1 MPNIEPNGNPN
12 TFLTNLNLRAH
23 SRFSSQLQQQDTQ
36 ITSQTTNQLNWEP
49 SIPPYRH
56 KPATKSPPSF
66 EDNNSSTG
74 QTASSRTAER
84 TSENVTAR
92 QRGRRSPHA
101 VAVVLQPYRGHGATR
116 SPCGSTSAPRPRG
129 DDLDAASFLPPP
141 IAPLR

>member
-92 QRGRRSPHA
+92 QRGRHTPSPWSSSRTA
-101 VAVVLQPYRGHGATR
+101 ATTPRVVPVGLHLHHDHEAT
-116 SPCGSTSAPRPRG
+116 T
-129 DDLDAASFLPPP
+129 
-141 IAPLR
+141 